1 VDDAVTTNVYAVSSV
16 APVNVIPVDPVP
28 AATFDV
34 NVPGLP
40 TTVYLH
46 PAVVESAHLTRS
58 VVASAV
64 AVMFVGG
71 TTNCPNV
78 VGIIFVTPVPL
89 PHQSK

>member
-16 APVNVIPVDPVP
+16 APVNVIPVDPDP

-34 NVPGLP
+34 NVPGVP

-46 PAVVESAHLTRS
+46 PAVVESVHLTNRF
-58 VVASAV
+58 VPLAV
-64 AVMFVGG
+64 TVNEVGG

-78 VGIIFVTPVPL
+78 VGTIFVTPVAL
-89 PHQSK
+89 LHQSK